1 MLLPKAPPIWGA
13 LNGLICVYKPAE
25 MSVRKLRNIL
35 ISKISKE
42 MNELEVRP
50 PAGYVAI
57 EGKPTEKLTV
67 SVRPNFADHPLVVG
81 PRYQERDL
89 AVSWSNHLGYYTS
102 GVLLFGIKSG
112 TREAKFIRENLPTRA
127 YRVKGVLGLMTDNC
141 FRTGKVMMK
150 STWKHVRR
158 HNVDGFLSAMQASHQ
173 RKMFELCGVD
183 MESQAA
189 YDLAKQGL
197 IRPANAK
204 IPIIYGIKCVEFEGP
219 HFTLEIQCVNEYEDY
234 MTHIINEIG
243 LKLRSVAHCT
253 DIQCI
258 RHSRGINY
266 SGVPLLA
273 RPQSCQHE
281 RRLLDLTVTD
291 LTFELVGIPA
301 SEEIVDEITK
311 DLENTLE
318 INKDCTNPLDA
329 EQKPET
335 NCIPEDFES
344 SDVEAAAASLP
355 DDYVDE
361 DKLKELELT
370 LSDEEKVEQ
379 HKKALNFKAEGNEEF
394 KQERYVESIVLYT
407 SGLRICPLELHS
419 DRSVLY
425 ANRAAAKAKLDRKLS
440 AIEDCTK
447 AIDLNNAYLKAYLRR
462 AKLYEEADKLEESLA
477 DYNKIIE
484 LDPGNRDAN
493 EAKVRLPPII
503 NEKNEKLKE
512 EMLGKLKDLGN
523 IVLRPF
529 GLSTDNFKLTQDPNT
544 GGYSVNFSQGGK

>member
-141 FRTGKVMMK
+141 FRTGKIMMK

-258 RHSRGINY
+258 RHSRFTLKDALLIKHWTLAGI
-266 SGVPLLA
+266 
-273 RPQSCQHE
+273 
-281 RRLLDLTVTD
+281 LDNMKT
-291 LTFELVGIPA
+291 
-301 SEEIVDEITK
+301 
-311 DLENTLE
+311 
-318 INKDCTNPLDA
+318 C
-329 EQKPET
+329 
-335 NCIPEDFES
+335 
-344 SDVEAAAASLP
+344 SDVI
-355 DDYVDE
+355 
-361 DKLKELELT
+361 KESGDLVHQKSAT
-370 LSDEEKVEQ
+370 LV
-379 HKKALNFKAEGNEEF
+379 
-394 KQERYVESIVLYT
+394 
-407 SGLRICPLELHS
+407 
-419 DRSVLY
+419 
-425 ANRAAAKAKLDRKLS
+425 
-440 AIEDCTK
+440 
-447 AIDLNNAYLKAYLRR
+447 
-462 AKLYEEADKLEESLA
+462 
-477 DYNKIIE
+477 
-484 LDPGNRDAN
+484 
-493 EAKVRLPPII
+493 
-503 NEKNEKLKE
+503 
-512 EMLGKLKDLGN
+512 
-523 IVLRPF
+523 
-529 GLSTDNFKLTQDPNT
+529 
-544 GGYSVNFSQGGK
+544 